1 MDIEKLTL
9 LIKQSKPLYKDVKLH
24 NLFKKYPKQV
34 KGLKF
39 GYICPGAMKT
49 IDFLNTNE
57 AKIVNSNK
65 KSTLVSD
72 IKNLSDF
79 QFFVEIYVIYK
90 DYLDESLK
98 RQIMKLFKNNS
109 CKISTFITK
118 EITRLFGELPP
129 KIKENI
135 PDDFYHIRHNTL
147 ICSKNKKLAQERIA
161 LLKSIYGTV
170 ESFNNRNQFTKCLG
184 KQDGVSG
191 CRDCCNHF
199 FSNNYNG
206 CVKECMNF

>member
-1 MDIEKLTL
+1 
-9 LIKQSKPLYKDVKLH
+9 
-24 NLFKKYPKQV
+24 
-34 KGLKF
+34 
-39 GYICPGAMKT
+39 MKT

-57 AKIVNSNK
+57 AKISNGNK

-72 IKNLSDF
+72 IKKLTDF

-98 RQIMKLFKNNS
+98 RQIMKLLKNNS
-109 CKISTFITK
+109 CKISNFITT
-118 EITRLFGELPP
+118 EITRLFGDLPP
-129 KIKENI
+129 KIKETL

-170 ESFNNRNQFTKCLG
+170 ETSNNKNQFTKCLG
-184 KQDGVSG
+184 KQDGISG

-199 FSNNYNG
+199 FSNNTNG
-206 CVKECMNF
+206 CVKGCMNF